1 MVRQVNVMIAQQTQ
15 VFLIACL
22 IGAGLG
28 AFYDVFRIIRIAVKN
43 PAAIVFLEDAL
54 FFAVCALV
62 TFFYMMQ
69 SIGGQLRFFIVL
81 GELLG
86 GVIYYF
92 TIGSLVMKISKLI
105 IRAVKAVF
113 RFIYR
118 VLIRPVLILL
128 VWLGRKIRKFLSKL
142 MIPFKKFGTK
152 VKFRLKQRQVLL
164 YNLFKRNK
172 KRNRKDRMRRKGEKN
187 GGSKKRKS

>member
-86 GVIYYF
+86 GAIYYF

-172 KRNRKDRMRRKGEKN
+172 KRNRKDRMRRKGGKN

>member
-1 MVRQVNVMIAQQTQ
+1 
-15 VFLIACL
+15 
-22 IGAGLG
+22 
-28 AFYDVFRIIRIAVKN
+28 
-43 PAAIVFLEDAL
+43 
-54 FFAVCALV
+54 
-62 TFFYMMQ
+62 MMQ

-172 KRNRKDRMRRKGEKN
+172 KRNRKDRMRRKGGKN